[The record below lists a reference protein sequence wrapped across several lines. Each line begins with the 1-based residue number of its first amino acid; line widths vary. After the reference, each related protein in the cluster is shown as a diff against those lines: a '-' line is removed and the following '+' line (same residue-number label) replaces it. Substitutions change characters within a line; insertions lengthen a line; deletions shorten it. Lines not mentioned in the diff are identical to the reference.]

1 MKIKKE
7 ETLHYTINYVFIKF
21 EYIVIGDNMYK
32 KITLFIVSML
42 LVIGCVKKETLDE
55 NIDTL
60 IEEDKNILVG
70 INYPVTGISALDK
83 LIKNDIEK
91 IYNDFKEEYESFNSL
106 TEKSELNIDYTYDI
120 ISDNYINIC
129 VNIFIDSSKLTHPY
143 NYMKTYVYDIKNKN
157 LMSIEDLIIENEL
170 KQFVSKVSTELIKN
184 YSNCILLDEMK
195 KTVTIEYEFPLFTF
209 DNESIT
215 IYFNPTEIT
224 ASYCG
229 IISINLP
236 IEDFELKIKLKEI
249 KENIVSK
256 EIEIPTKV
264 LDPNQKVIV
273 LTFDDGPSKYTE
285 KIIDYLHEQDVVA
298 TFFILG
304 NKVEIY
310 KDTLTK
316 AIEYGNELGNH
327 SYNHKW
333 LTKLE
338 VEEFLLQIEKTQSI
352 IYETLKYK
360 PIVFRPTYGSINSKI
375 RNNVNLDII
384 LWNIDTMD
392 WKYKSVNK
400 IVSRATKNVKDGD
413 IILMHDT
420 YERTYKAVM
429 KIVPILKKQGYQ
441 FVTVSELKEINLLRQ
456 HKEIEDK

>member
-1 MKIKKE
+1 
-7 ETLHYTINYVFIKF
+7 
-21 EYIVIGDNMYK
+21 MYK
-32 KITLFIVSML
+32 KIVLFIISMF

-60 IEEDKNILVG
+60 IEEGKNILVG
-70 INYPVTGISALDK
+70 INYPITGISALDK

-106 TEKSELNIDYTYDI
+106 TEKSELNIDYMYDI
-120 ISDNYINIC
+120 ISENYINIC
-129 VNIFIDSSKLTHPY
+129 VNVFIDSSKLAHPY
-143 NYMKTYVYDIKNKN
+143 NYMKTYVYDIKNKK
-157 LMSIEDLIIENEL
+157 LMSIKDLINEDEIS
-170 KQFVSKVSTELIKN
+170 KFTSKVSAKLIQS

-195 KTVTIEYEFPLFTF
+195 KIVTIEYEFPLFTF
-209 DNESIT
+209 NNESIT
-215 IYFNPTEIT
+215 IYFNPAEVT
-224 ASYCG
+224 ASYCD
-229 IISINLP
+229 IVSINLP
-236 IEDFELKIKLKEI
+236 ITDFELKIKLKEP
-249 KENIVSK
+249 KENTVSK

-264 LDPNQKVIV
+264 LNPNQKVV
-273 LTFDDGPSKYTE
+273 ALTFDDGPSKYTE
-285 KIIDYLHEQDVVA
+285 KIINYLYEQDAVG

-310 KDTLTK
+310 KETLTK

-352 IYETLKYK
+352 IYETVQYK
-360 PIVFRPTYGSINSKI
+360 PTIFRPTYGSINSKI
-375 RNNVNLDII
+375 KNSIDLDII
-384 LWNIDTMD
+384 LWNVDTMD
-392 WKYKSVNK
+392 WKYKSVDK
-400 IVSRATKNVKDGD
+400 IVTRATKNVKDGD

-429 KIVPILKKQGYQ
+429 KIVPILKEQGYQ
-441 FVTVSELKEINLLRQ
+441 FVTISELKEINLLRQ
-456 HKEIEDK
+456 HKEIEDE